1 MKGNLM
7 LRKYFTLTTVLILLT
22 LLACSETSTG
32 IKDEEKPTVSIS
44 NPLNNSEWAEGTIIT
59 IKVETADNEGIA
71 KVEFYIDGILVS
83 TDNTLEYDYEW
94 NTDSQIGNHS
104 IQAKAYDTNDNVGNS
119 GTIYVKITNEI
130 PVALFTVSP
139 VSGDAATVF
148 HVDASTSSDNE
159 DAATALEVRWD
170 WEADGTW
177 DTEYST
183 VKTADHQYSVDGTMR
198 IRLEVKDTD
207 NQTDTT
213 SLQIIVNSVD
223 PGTVTDFD
231 GNVYNTVKIGNQ
243 WWLVENLRV
252 THYNDGTEIPLIFTY
267 SDWALTKSGAYCYY
281 DNDAANIAEYGL
293 LYNFYAVDNSR
304 GLAPEGWHVPSSEEW
319 KELEMHM
326 GMTQEQA
333 DLTLWRGTDEGGKL
347 KEVGTTH
354 WTSPNTG
361 ATNETGFTAIPGG
374 YRNVSNYAMYN
385 DYRSIGLLG
394 SFWTSTGL
402 TASNNINA
410 LVRSLTNAE
419 TRISQVGYPRAN
431 GLSVRCVKD

>member
-1 MKGNLM
+1 MISKT
-7 LRKYFTLTTVLILLT
+7 FTLATMLILFT
-22 LLACSETSTG
+22 FLACSETSTG
-32 IKDEEKPTVSIS
+32 TKDEEKPTVSIS
-44 NPLNNSEWAEGTIIT
+44 NPLNNSEWPEGTIIT

-71 KVEFYIDGILVS
+71 KVEFYIDGMLVS

-94 NTDSQIGNHS
+94 DTDSQIGSHT
-104 IQAKAYDTNDNVGNS
+104 IQAKAYDTNGNVGNS
-119 GTIYVKITNEI
+119 GTIYVKITNEL

-139 VSGDAATVF
+139 SSGDTATVF
-148 HVDASTSSDNE
+148 QVNASTSSDTE
-159 DAATALEVRWD
+159 DNVTALEVRWD

-177 DTEYST
+177 DTDYST
-183 VKTADHQYSVDGTMR
+183 VKTAEHTYSVDGTMR

-207 NQTDTT
+207 DQTDTT
-213 SLQIIVNSVD
+213 SLQINVD
-223 PGTVTDFD
+223 SAIPGTVTDYD

-252 THYNDGTEIPLIFTY
+252 THYNDGTEIPLILNY
-267 SDWALTKSGAYCYY
+267 SNWAFANNGAYCYY
-281 DNDAANIAEYGL
+281 DNNADNIAVYGL
-293 LYNFYAVDNSR
+293 LYNFHAVDDSR
-304 GLAPEGWHVPSSEEW
+304 GLAPEGWHVPSSDEW
-319 KELEMHM
+319 IEMEMHL

-347 KEVGTTH
+347 KEAGTTH
-354 WTSPNTG
+354 WTPTNNG
-361 ATNETGFTAIPGG
+361 ATNETGFTALPGG
-374 YRNVSNYAMYN
+374 YRNVSDYAMYN
-385 DYRSIGLLG
+385 DFRAIGIFT

-419 TRISQVGYPRAN
+419 TRISKVGYPRTN